1 MGSTVGRLEA
11 ELITSPL
18 LDSVVCVDHVGGSA
32 GFVVG
37 GVGLTVGKSVGFK
50 SATPDLQWAF

>member
-1 MGSTVGRLEA
+1 MGCTVEILEV

-18 LDSVVCVDHVGGSA
+18 LDNVVCVDHVGGIV

-37 GVGLTVGKSVGFK
+37 GVGLTVGKAVGFK
-50 SATPDLQWAF
+50 STTPDLQ